1 MTKCKKCKCPTKV
14 DIQICVPEGIEI
26 GAVEIFQVAGGKPV
40 GEFKPGRVEEGDWDS
55 DEDDED
61 YVPGIDSEDDP
72 YEHADLT
79 DKDKEELRQELTDI
93 LIDMAQDKLDN
104 GSDSD

>member
-26 GAVEIFQVAGGKPV
+26 GAVEIFQVAGGKPT

-72 YEHADLT
+72 YEELPFSE
-79 DKDKEELRQELTDI
+79 KEKQELRDELLNLI
-93 LIDMAQDKLDN
+93 LEQAENDDTE
-104 GSDSD
+104 

>member
-26 GAVEIFQVAGGKPV
+26 GAVEIFQVAGGKPT

-61 YVPGIDSEDDP
+61 YVPGIDSEAVS
-72 YEHADLT
+72 YTH
-79 DKDKEELRQELTDI
+79 
-93 LIDMAQDKLDN
+93 
-104 GSDSD
+104 

>member
-14 DIQICVPEGIEI
+14 DIQICVPEGVEI
-26 GAVEIFQVAGGKPV
+26 GAVEIFQVAGGKPT
-40 GEFKPGRVEEGDWDS
+40 GEFKPGRVEEDDWDS

-72 YEHADLT
+72 YEELPFSE
-79 DKDKEELRQELTDI
+79 KEKQELRDELLNLI
-93 LIDMAQDKLDN
+93 LEAAENDESEED
-104 GSDSD
+104 